1 MTPPWVGPETL
12 EVDEAPLA
20 SYGTQGASKE
30 TGTLG
35 SIVTKTIG
43 QLHPQRNPQ
52 QHPQVGGDLDVE
64 PTTTTPSPLD
74 ERFRRTLV
82 DARTIDL
89 ASDVANAAAPAT
101 FAADAGCSPSPALS
115 SYDSGC
121 LVPFVRNNLLPTYST
136 LQSWSRE

>member
-30 TGTLG
+30 TGILG

-64 PTTTTPSPLD
+64 PTTTASSPDKEGTWTPRGLG
-74 ERFRRTLV
+74 EVWRI
-82 DARTIDL
+82 A
-89 ASDVANAAAPAT
+89 
-101 FAADAGCSPSPALS
+101 
-115 SYDSGC
+115 
-121 LVPFVRNNLLPTYST
+121 
-136 LQSWSRE
+136 

>member
-30 TGTLG
+30 TGPLG

-43 QLHPQRNPQ
+43 QHHPQRNSQ
-52 QHPQVGGDLDVE
+52 QHPQVGGDHDVE
-64 PTTTTPSPLD
+64 PTTTATSPLG
-74 ERFRRTLV
+74 ERFRRTSI

-89 ASDVANAAAPAT
+89 ASDAAKAAAPADL
-101 FAADAGCSPSPALS
+101 AADAGSSPSPALS
-115 SYDSGC
+115 AH
-121 LVPFVRNNLLPTYST
+121 YST
-136 LQSWSRE
+136 FIGEP